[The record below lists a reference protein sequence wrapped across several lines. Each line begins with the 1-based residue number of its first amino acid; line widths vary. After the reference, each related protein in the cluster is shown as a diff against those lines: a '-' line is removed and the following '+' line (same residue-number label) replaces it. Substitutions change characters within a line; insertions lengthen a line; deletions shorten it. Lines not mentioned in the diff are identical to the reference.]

1 MRKWRRS
8 GPTTVAVHEIR
19 LCLAADG
26 AETLVIFT
34 GLDLL
39 VCLHDG
45 LVVGGGV
52 SVLMVYQS
60 ALASVMGKVGEG
72 MSFDTG
78 DLLQLTGGL

>member
-8 GPTTVAVHEIR
+8 DPTTVAVLEIR

-45 LVVGGGV
+45 LGVGNSGKMGV
-52 SVLMVYQS
+52 SIDGKSISFSLSYGKRLMRVWT
-60 ALASVMGKVGEG
+60 LI
-72 MSFDTG
+72 
-78 DLLQLTGGL
+78 L